1 MRGHRSSEQGNI
13 LFYSGPFNRK
23 YFRNREESLR
33 KGAILLVEDNPDD
46 ELLTL
51 RAFKKRNILNPLVVV
66 HDGVEALNYL
76 FGTVEQPGAGSAE
89 MTGELPVMVL
99 LDLKLP
105 KLDGLEVLQRIRA
118 DKRTSLLPVIILT
131 SSNEEGDI
139 LSGYMHGANSYVCKP
154 MDMEQFVQ
162 AVGRVGVYWLTIN
175 EPAM

>member
-1 MRGHRSSEQGNI
+1 MRGQGSAEQGNI

-23 YFRNREESLR
+23 LFRNREESLR

-51 RAFKKRNILNPLVVV
+51 RAFKKNNILNPLVVV

-76 FGTVEQPGAGSAE
+76 LGTAEQPGVSPPD
-89 MTGELPVMVL
+89 LPVMVL

-118 DKRTSLLPVIILT
+118 DKRTCLLPVIILT
-131 SSNEEGDI
+131 SSNAEGDI
-139 LSGYMHGANSYVCKP
+139 LRGYMHGANSYVCKP
-154 MDMEQFVQ
+154 VDMEQFVQ
-162 AVGRVGVYWLTIN
+162 AVGRVGVYWLMVN
-175 EPAM
+175 EPAR